1 MPANGNDDD
10 NDNDDNIVFT
20 IKDTK
25 LYVPEV
31 ILSARDNQKLSKL
44 LRKGFERHVYWNEY
58 KKENKKQQM
67 NIVTFSNHILL
78 EVIDC
83 LFWLIQVKMQI
94 LKDLQREDIIYQKNL
109 LTVITLSLIEKTF
122 MTKQL
127 ILI

>member
-1 MPANGNDDD
+1 
-10 NDNDDNIVFT
+10 
-20 IKDTK
+20 
-25 LYVPEV
+25 
-31 ILSARDNQKLSKL
+31 
-44 LRKGFERHVYWNEY
+44 
-58 KKENKKQQM
+58 M

-109 LTVITLSLIEKTF
+109 LIVITLSLIEKTF